1 MLFQLLNC
9 SVYLVLIVGMA
20 YRNFKM
26 EQRSVIVFADLVAV
40 LTAAAATSSS
50 SVDSS
55 PSPQTPS
62 CFSLTPEFV
71 ERAHELMLK
80 CSLSAPLAK
89 REPQRHGYA
98 LIAPLCDNVRD
109 ACVSQSVAVDC
120 DDAVHD
126 AAAEERYAG
135 CSLHDV
141 RSVAAALLQRMSLMD
156 SAKSSAHHTIFGIA
170 VDTALLLS
178 TLSFAISGLASGLST
193 YGK

>member
-1 MLFQLLNC
+1 
-9 SVYLVLIVGMA
+9 
-20 YRNFKM
+20 M

-50 SVDSS
+50 SADSS
-55 PSPQTPS
+55 PAPQTPS
-62 CFSLTPEFV
+62 YFSYAPEFV
-71 ERAHELMLK
+71 ERANELMLK
-80 CSLSAPLAK
+80 CSLPAPSAKL
-89 REPQRHGYA
+89 EPQQHGYA
-98 LIAPLCDNVRD
+98 LIAPFCDNVRD
-109 ACVSQSVAVDC
+109 ACVSQSVAADC
-120 DDAVHD
+120 DD

-141 RSVAAALLQRMSLMD
+141 RSVAAALLQRMSLME